1 MSQIATAKQSKGTY
15 SLLIDRN
22 TAVYFNSFGNEYILH
37 EVLSKIKDKSVTCNT
52 FRIQFD
58 DSIMCGSYCI
68 TWNIKFQE
76 NIC

>member
-1 MSQIATAKQSKGTY
+1 MSQIAAAKQSKGTY

-22 TAVYFNSFGNEYILH
+22 TAVYFNSFGNEYIPH
-37 EVLSKIKDKSVTCNT
+37 EVLSKIKDKSITCST